1 MGMVGEMRTV
11 VYIDGFNL
19 YYRALK
25 GTPFKW
31 LNIHTLVE
39 SVLPKNLD
47 IQEVNYYT
55 ARVSGRINP
64 NSPRDQHL
72 YLKALAS
79 LPKVR
84 LHFGSFQT
92 QNKWMFLNQPVL
104 FRPTGQGILNPN
116 PKYVYVV
123 KTEEKGSDVN
133 LGVHLVRDALLG
145 KFDHAA
151 VITNDTDLA
160 EPLRIVTAEAGLQV
174 TLISPGNRPAATLMK
189 YATNVRHLGNYL
201 SSNQLAKA
209 IVLNDGSIVT
219 KPADW

>member
-1 MGMVGEMRTV
+1 MRTV

-31 LNIHTLVE
+31 LNIQTLCE
-39 SVLPKNLD
+39 SVLPKN
-47 IQEVNYYT
+47 IVIHEVNYYT
-55 ARVSGRINP
+55 ARVSGRINA

-72 YLKALAS
+72 YLKALTS
-79 LPKVR
+79 LSKVK

-92 QNKWMFLNQPVL
+92 QNKWMFLNQPVQL
-104 FRPTGQGILNPN
+104 RPTGQGALNSN
-116 PKYVYVV
+116 PKYACVV

-160 EPLRIVTAEAGLQV
+160 EPLRIVTQEICLPV
-174 TLISPGNRPAATLMK
+174 TLISPSNRPAATLAK
-189 YATNVRHLGNYL
+189 YATNIRHLGNYL
-201 SSNQLAKA
+201 SSNQLAQTISLKEG
-209 IVLNDGSIVT
+209 LIVT
-219 KPADW
+219 KPSDW